1 MKTSH
6 LAVVLLLCTTGT
18 FPLYANPPSPQIS
31 LPVISQKQEQK
42 ININTADVAT
52 MAHSFKGIGQ
62 KRAEAIVLYREA
74 HGGFK
79 SVSELAQI
87 HGLGLGFVT
96 RYQPQLEAL
105 FAVE

>member
-6 LAVVLLLCTTGT
+6 LAVVLFLCTTGT
-18 FPLYANPPSPQIS
+18 FPLYASPPSPQIA
-31 LPVISQKQEQK
+31 LPVMGQQTSQK

-87 HGLGLGFVT
+87 HGLGLDFVT
-96 RYQPQLEAL
+96 RYQSQLEAV